1 MKTKN
6 KTTNLL
12 RWALLSCLSLISV
25 NVLAQTTTFSYTATE
40 KIPRFE
46 EIQYFKGAKSVI
58 SHEYNEDTGEGIV
71 VYEDTVTE
79 LGSYCLQWT
88 SSLTGIVIPE
98 GVTRI
103 GFQAFWQCSN
113 LTNVTLPKSLKE
125 IGVPSG
131 QAFGGCTGLA
141 NGQFIIDDLEWWCSL
156 TINGGS
162 NPLSFAKKF
171 YSAPDVE
178 VTDLVIPEGVESI
191 CYNAFTGCEGIQSVT
206 LPSTLTSI
214 GGNAFSRTNIKSVD
228 IPANVTEI
236 GEYAFSRCAKLTSVT
251 IPEGVT
257 TIGLSAFIYS
267 GLTSLTLP
275 STITSMSQSF
285 YGCDSLAT
293 LTLTDGI
300 TSLGASFY
308 DCTALTEVNI
318 PGSVKEINSSDFS
331 RCLGLTT
338 VILNEGTEN
347 VNFSSCDQLANI
359 NFPSTVKKIS
369 FSHCPS
375 LKTVTLPEGV
385 TRISSFEGCTGLKQ
399 INIPSTVTY
408 IGGFKACDSLET
420 VIIAD
425 IASWCAA
432 HHYDATY
439 YGPTLLAGK
448 LYLGTVDSYEEITDL
463 VIPEGVT
470 TIAGGTFFG
479 LPDITSV
486 TLPSTLTT
494 WEYKAFYGCTGV
506 TDVYCLANPITLNWS
521 ESDNNF
527 AAEKATRMHVMDKD
541 IWTAKYP
548 AANATFVGDMTQL
561 RYTATAAVSA
571 FDNTDNFTGA
581 TRMVLH
587 VYDAETGEGS
597 AFYCGEVTA
606 LAEGAFANN
615 KDLTSISLPDGM
627 TTIGAGAFNGCDN
640 LKTLTLPSSI
650 TLFSEGSFDGLT
662 NITDVYCA
670 IDPASLTWDG
680 TGFMAEKATQ
690 FHIAIAS
697 DWQEIFPDA
706 NVTFVGDM
714 TRLRYTATAKEAK
727 SFYTLDNFIGATAMV
742 SHDFNPE
749 TGEGSVIFK
758 GEVTGLKYRTFYQN
772 ELLTSI
778 TIPATVT
785 KMEGYIFYGNPNLVT
800 VSLPNTITSIGE
812 ATFASCSSLTTVNIP
827 TSLAEVPR
835 LMFNKCSSLKDIDIP
850 DSVTKIGSSAFALCT
865 GLTSIFIPATVTEI
879 MSRAFENCTNLEKVI
894 TPDLAAWCAIKY
906 SGNNPES
913 CPLVYAH
920 HLYVGDKE
928 NNTEVTD
935 LVIPDGVE
943 EISKLAFWG
952 FSAMTSLSLPTSVK
966 KIGDYA
972 FRDCTGLTE
981 VTLPEGFEDFGRS
994 AFDGSTSLTQM
1005 VLPATLRRIDYY
1017 AFTGLKQLADIYCYA
1032 DPDKLDWQNS
1042 KNPDAL
1048 MPEKQTR
1055 FHVKSAA
1062 AWETKFPDA
1071 NVTFV
1076 GDLPHN
1082 ITVEDITNLIDRYL
1096 NGDAGI
1102 TVEDITSLID
1112 EFLTQ

>member
-1 MKTKN
+1 MNIRSMLKG
-6 KTTNLL
+6 
-12 RWALLSCLSLISV
+12 AVLSWLALISMGV
-25 NVLAQTTTFSYTATE
+25 QAQTTTFKYTATE

-46 EIQYFKGAKSVI
+46 EVQYFTGATAVA
-58 SHEYNEDTGEGIV
+58 SHEYNPETGEGTV
-71 VYEDTVTE
+71 VYEGTVTE
-79 LGSYCLQWT
+79 LGNYCLQWT
-88 SSLTGIVIPE
+88 SPLTGIVIPE

-141 NGQFIIDDLEWWCSL
+141 NGQFIIDDIAWWCSL

-257 TIGLSAFIYS
+257 KIGFCAFEHC

-300 TSLGASFY
+300 TSLGQSFY

-318 PGSVKEINSSDFS
+318 PGSVKEIGSSDFS

-369 FSHCPS
+369 FYRCPS

-385 TRISSFEGCTGLKQ
+385 TEIRSFEGCTGLKQ

-432 HHYDATY
+432 RHYDATY
-439 YGPTLLAGK
+439 YGPTLKAGK

-506 TDVYCLANPITLNWS
+506 TDVYCLANPNTLNWS

-541 IWTAKYP
+541 FWTSKFP

-571 FDNTDNFTGA
+571 FDNADNFTGA
-581 TRMVLH
+581 TRVVLH

-606 LAEGAFANN
+606 LAEGAFADC
-615 KDLTSISLPDGM
+615 KDLTSITLPDGM
-627 TTIGAGAFNGCDN
+627 TAIGAGAFTGCDS
-640 LKTLTLPSSI
+640 LTAMTLPSSI
-650 TLFSEGSFDGLT
+650 TLFNERAFEGMAS
-662 NITDVYCA
+662 IADVYCA
-670 IDPASLTWDG
+670 IEPDSLTWDG
-680 TGFMAEKATQ
+680 MGFMADKATQ
-690 FHIAIAS
+690 FHIAIAA
-697 DWQEIFPDA
+697 DWQEKFPEA

-714 TRLRYTATAKEAK
+714 TRFRYTATAKDTK
-727 SFYTLDNFIGATAMV
+727 SFYELDNFTGATAMV
-742 SHDFNPE
+742 AHDYNPE

-758 GEVTGLKYRTFYQN
+758 GEVTGLKYRAFYRN
-772 ELLTSI
+772 NLLTSI
-778 TIPATVT
+778 IIPATVT
-785 KMEGYIFYGNPNLVT
+785 EMKDYIFYECSNLTT
-800 VSLPNTITSIGE
+800 VSLPNTITSMGE
-812 ATFASCSSLTTVNIP
+812 SNFSKCISLTTVNIP
-827 TSLAEVPR
+827 TLLTAIPGGT
-835 LMFNKCSSLKDIDIP
+835 FYKCSSLADIDIP
-850 DSVTKIGSSAFALCT
+850 ECITDIFSYAFSECT
-865 GLTSIFIPATVTEI
+865 GLTSIYIPASVARI
-879 MSRAFENCTNLEKVI
+879 RSRAFEGCTNLEKVI
-894 TPDLAAWCAIKY
+894 TPDLAAWCVIDY
-906 SGNNPES
+906 PGYNPES

-928 NNTEVTD
+928 NNEEITE

-943 EISKLAFWG
+943 AIAQLAFWG
-952 FSAMTSLSLPTSVK
+952 FSAMTSLTLPVSVK

-1005 VLPATLRRIDYY
+1005 TLPATLRRIDYY
-1017 AFTGLKQLADIYCYA
+1017 GFTGLKQLADIYCYA
-1032 DPDKLDWQNS
+1032 DPAKLEWQNNW
-1042 KNPDAL
+1042 NPDAL
-1048 MPEKQTR
+1048 MPEKATR

-1062 AWETKFPDA
+1062 AWLEIYPDA
-1071 NVTFV
+1071 NVTYID
-1076 GDLPHN
+1076 DLPHN

-1096 NGDAGI
+1096 EGEPGI